1 MAAVQT
7 LQEFRELLQAGF
19 ENNEKTLEQFDKI
32 DSAQLK
38 AYLIESNL
46 DLKAAGAPVGNW
58 QRLEDTDWYVSKG
71 GGHFNSLFLDKSRS
85 RVWVI
90 YSLID
95 ADTTKSLINNWIK
108 KKNGLDKVWLS
119 RPQLLHLANIGEGWV
134 ERGLGIKF
142 ADGLATDEDSAGN
155 VSVKAWHGA
164 NSKTQDI
171 YDIADH
177 AKKRFA
183 ISSVRWQKRTN
194 RAVSITTEWYSD
206 GRVTINRAMD
216 VDEVLIWISEMAN
229 RYEDSLHEATILR
242 NSTMAPFELN
252 FTQEID
258 LESFSN
264 TVSKGKGDMNL
275 WLVETEHETDF
286 RRFKGVDLHT
296 WDRILLDVGLDYAY
310 LTIPGEGCVN
320 SAPRLAVVQGE
331 DNAGVTSIYHD
342 GTEVFV

>member
-1 MAAVQT
+1 
-7 LQEFRELLQAGF
+7 
-19 ENNEKTLEQFDKI
+19 
-32 DSAQLK
+32 
-38 AYLIESNL
+38 
-46 DLKAAGAPVGNW
+46 
-58 QRLEDTDWYVSKG
+58 
-71 GGHFNSLFLDKSRS
+71 
-85 RVWVI
+85 
-90 YSLID
+90 
-95 ADTTKSLINNWIK
+95 
-108 KKNGLDKVWLS
+108 
-119 RPQLLHLANIGEGWV
+119 
-134 ERGLGIKF
+134 
-142 ADGLATDEDSAGN
+142 
-155 VSVKAWHGA
+155 
-164 NSKTQDI
+164 
-171 YDIADH
+171 
-177 AKKRFA
+177 
-183 ISSVRWQKRTN
+183 
-194 RAVSITTEWYSD
+194 
-206 GRVTINRAMD
+206 MD

-264 TVSKGKGDMNL
+264 TVAKGKGEMNL